1 MKKQDYP
8 MISLERLEKS
18 IYLIRG
24 EKVMLDE
31 DLARLYQVRTKALV
45 QAVKRNSERFPL
57 DFMFQL
63 TPQEYTSL
71 RSQIVTS
78 SGRAGRRA
86 LPYAFTEHGVA
97 MLSSVL
103 NSRRAIA
110 VNIAII
116 RAFIRMRLEIVGNKN
131 LEQRLSDIERRYDAQ
146 FKVVFNSI
154 RELIKAKPKNSAP
167 TPSPFEKKRRIGFGR
182 DEN

>member
-1 MKKQDYP
+1 MNKKNNSVIP
-8 MISLERLEKS
+8 IERLEQA
-18 IYLIRG
+18 IYFIRG

-45 QAVKRNSERFPL
+45 QAVKRNLDRFPE

-63 TPQEYTSL
+63 TTEEYTIL

-78 SGRAGRRA
+78 SGKPGRRS
-86 LPYAFTEHGVA
+86 LPYAFTEHGIS

-103 NSRRAIA
+103 SSERAIH

-116 RAFIRMRLEIVGNKN
+116 RAFVRMRQILAGNKE
-131 LEQRLSDIERRYDAQ
+131 LAKRLDDLERRYDAQ
-146 FKVVFNSI
+146 FKVVFKSI
-154 RELIKAKPKNSAP
+154 RELINAQPKDSAHLG
-167 TPSPFEKKRRIGFGR
+167 KKGKIGFGR
-182 DEN
+182 E

>member
-1 MKKQDYP
+1 MIVWETMNKKNNSVIP
-8 MISLERLEKS
+8 VERLEQS
-18 IYLIRG
+18 IYFIRG

-45 QAVKRNSERFPL
+45 QAVKRNVERFPE

-63 TPQEYTSL
+63 TSQEYKVL

-78 SGRAGRRA
+78 SGKPGRRS
-86 LPYAFTEHGVA
+86 LPYAFTEHGIS

-103 NSRRAIA
+103 NSERAIH

-116 RAFIRMRLEIVGNKN
+116 RAFVRMRQILASNK
-131 LEQRLSDIERRYDAQ
+131 EFAKRLNELERRYDAQ

-154 RELIKAKPKNSAP
+154 RELINAQPKEP
-167 TPSPFEKKRRIGFGR
+167 MQRGRKGKIGFGR
-182 DEN
+182 E

>member
-1 MKKQDYP
+1 MSKRDLSIIP
-8 MISLERLEKS
+8 IERLEQS

-45 QAVKRNSERFPL
+45 QAVKRNANRFPE

-63 TPQEYTSL
+63 TTEEYSIL

-78 SGRAGRRA
+78 SGKPGRRN

-103 NSRRAIA
+103 NSERAVQ

-116 RAFIRMRLEIVGNKN
+116 RAFIHMRKMISEHKDLWKKLE
-131 LEQRLSDIERRYDAQ
+131 EIESRYDAQ

-154 RELIKAKPKNSAP
+154 RELIEGHSAP
-167 TPSPFEKKRRIGFGR
+167 RIRKQKIGFGR
-182 DEN
+182 E

>member
-1 MKKQDYP
+1 
-8 MISLERLEKS
+8 
-18 IYLIRG
+18 
-24 EKVMLDE
+24 
-31 DLARLYQVRTKALV
+31 
-45 QAVKRNSERFPL
+45 
-57 DFMFQL
+57 
-63 TPQEYTSL
+63 
-71 RSQIVTS
+71 
-78 SGRAGRRA
+78 
-86 LPYAFTEHGVA
+86 